1 MDVFFEHFKTLE
13 SLCETIEKR
22 EVNAVYQGARLSSQ
36 NRNSSESSWYGSKS
50 FEESN
55 DLIRNGY
62 KEPLDQL
69 KKELVKLNKQNRA
82 DRKQPILSVTGTSV
96 DVPRSLM
103 GLPKSM
109 YKRENSPI
117 KKKTIHLMYG
127 FSAVG
132 TTKPRDLIK
141 GGTMFLSL
149 VNSLEKQGY
158 RVKIDIM
165 RCTTSSTTNAIGY
178 TCTLKEYNQGL
189 NLLKLCYPLV
199 HPSMLRRTSFRWCET
214 LPNLKDPLYRNTYGA
229 TLYIRLGQNSNKE
242 REFLRTNNILKKD
255 IYYCNV
261 YEAMD
266 CKTVDELAR
275 KMDLVK

>member
-1 MDVFFEHFKTLE
+1 MSVIFEHFKTLE
-13 SLCETIEKR
+13 NLCESIEKR
-22 EVNAVYQGARLSSQ
+22 EVNEVYKGASLASINKSPD
-36 NRNSSESSWYGSKS
+36 ESSWYGSKS
-50 FEESN
+50 FEETN

-62 KEPLDQL
+62 KEPLAQL
-69 KKELVKLNKQNRA
+69 KRELVKLNKQNVSQ
-82 DRKQPILSVTGTSV
+82 RKQPILSVTGTAV
-96 DVPRSLM
+96 NVPRAMM

-109 YKRENSPI
+109 YKRENEPI

-132 TTKPRDLIK
+132 RTKPTDLIQ

-149 VNSLEKQGY
+149 VNSLEKQGF

-165 RCTTSSTTNAIGY
+165 RCTTSSSKSAIGY

-214 LPNLKDPLYRNTYGA
+214 LPNLKDRAYRESYGQ
-229 TLYIRLGQNSNKE
+229 TLYIRMGQNSDKE
-242 REFLRTNNILKKD
+242 RAFLKNHNILKKD
-255 IYYCNV
+255 VYYCNV
-261 YEAMD
+261 YEAID
-266 CKTVDELAR
+266 AENIQELAK
-275 KMDLVK
+275 KMGLIQ

>member
-1 MDVFFEHFKTLE
+1 MSVFFEHFKTLE

-36 NRNSSESSWYGSKS
+36 NINSSEIAWYGTKS
-50 FEESN
+50 YAESN
-55 DLIRNGY
+55 DLIRDGY
-62 KEPLDQL
+62 KEPLEQL
-69 KKELVKLNKQNRA
+69 KRELVKLNKQNKFE
-82 DRKQPILSVTGTSV
+82 RKQPVLSVTGTAV
-96 DVPRSLM
+96 NVPRSMM

-109 YKRENSPI
+109 YKRENTPI
-117 KKKTIHLMYG
+117 KKKTVHLMYG

-132 TTKPRDLIK
+132 TTGPRDLIK
-141 GGTMFLSL
+141 GGVMFLSL

-165 RCTTSSTTNAIGY
+165 RCTTSSVTNAIGY

-199 HPSMLRRTSFRWCET
+199 CPSMLRRTSFRWCET
-214 LPNLKDPLYRNTYGA
+214 LPDLKDTHYRQTYGA
-229 TLYIRLGQNSNKE
+229 TLYVRLGKNSNKE
-242 REFLRTNNILKKD
+242 RDFLRANNILKKD

-261 YEAMD
+261 YEAME
-266 CKTVDELAR
+266 CKTVEELAQ

>member
-1 MDVFFEHFKTLE
+1 MSVFFEHFKTLE
-13 SLCETIEKR
+13 SLCETIENR

-36 NRNSSESSWYGSKS
+36 NTDKSEAVWYGTKN
-50 FEESN
+50 FAEST
-55 DLIRNGY
+55 DLIKYGY
-62 KEPLDQL
+62 KEPLEQL
-69 KKELVKLNKQNRA
+69 KRELVKLNRQNKA
-82 DRKQPILSVTGTSV
+82 ERKQPVLSYTGTSV
-96 DVPRSLM
+96 NVPRSLM

-109 YKRENSPI
+109 YKRENTPI

-132 TTKPRDLIK
+132 TTPPRDLIK

-158 RVKIDIM
+158 RVKIDIL
-165 RCTTSSTTNAIGY
+165 RCTTSSTTSAIGY

-189 NLLKLCYPLV
+189 NLLKLCYPLA

-214 LPNLKDPLYRNTYGA
+214 LPNLQDKAYRSTYGA
-229 TLYIRLGQNSNKE
+229 TLYARLGRDSKKE
-242 REFLRTNNILKKD
+242 REFLKENNILKKD

-266 CKTVDELAR
+266 CKTVDELAK

>member
-1 MDVFFEHFKTLE
+1 MSVFFEHFKTLE

-22 EVNAVYQGARLSSQ
+22 EVNAVYQGARLASM
-36 NRNSSESSWYGSKS
+36 NTSEPSWYGTKN
-50 FEESN
+50 FTESN

-69 KKELVKLNKQNRA
+69 KRELVKLNKQNRA
-82 DRKQPILSVTGTSV
+82 DRKQPVLSITGSSV
-96 DVPRSLM
+96 NVPRAM
-103 GLPKSM
+103 IGLPKSM
-109 YKRENSPI
+109 YKRDSSPI
-117 KKKTIHLMYG
+117 KKKTVHLMYG

-132 TTKPRDLIK
+132 TTSPRDLIK

-165 RCTTSSTTNAIGY
+165 RCTTSSTKDAIGY

-214 LPNLKDPLYRNTYGA
+214 LPDLKDQGYRQTYGS
-229 TLYIRLGQNSNKE
+229 TLYVRLGRNSDKE
-242 REFLRTNNILKKD
+242 RDFLRANHILKKD

-261 YEAMD
+261 YEAMQ
-266 CKTVDELAR
+266 CKNVEELAKR
-275 KMDLVK
+275 MDLVK